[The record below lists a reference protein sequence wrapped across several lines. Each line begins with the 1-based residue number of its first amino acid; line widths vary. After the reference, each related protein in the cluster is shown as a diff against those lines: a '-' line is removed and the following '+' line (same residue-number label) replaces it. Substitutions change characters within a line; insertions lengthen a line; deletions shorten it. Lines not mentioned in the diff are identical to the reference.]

1 MRKIIIVAISAITLS
16 LAPVASGHDRAHAL
30 DAGDIIKGLVVMGVA
45 AAIVNAVGANQY
57 HCHPGYGCHSHG
69 AAGPYHYHAG
79 PQIVYRPA
87 PPPVYAPA
95 PPPVYVPAPAPAPVY
110 GGYPQAHYAWCA
122 SRYRS
127 YHAPSNTYQPLG
139 PYPRRQCVSP
149 YM

>member
-1 MRKIIIVAISAITLS
+1 MKIDREKFLALAI
-16 LAPVASGHDRAHAL
+16 
-30 DAGDIIKGLVVMGVA
+30 
-45 AAIVNAVGANQY
+45 
-57 HCHPGYGCHSHG
+57 G
-69 AAGPYHYHAG
+69 AACATGCYVESGP
-79 PQIVYRPA
+79 PRSQQ
-87 PPPVYAPA
+87 PPP
-95 PPPVYVPAPAPAPVY
+95 PPPGQQPMAQPAPAPAPVY